1 MANEATFSVSG
12 YVATQPKGGWTRD
25 GTRTVFMR
33 LGWTPRR
40 IDKATG
46 EWTDQPSS
54 FVSVICY
61 RKVAENAA
69 LCLRRGDPV
78 VVRGSLR
85 VREYGEEN
93 GSKRTTVEVIA
104 DTIGHDL
111 SRGITVF
118 KKSTGQLE
126 KTAAEQEQETAA
138 AARQALPADLRATEP
153 AGSRADGAYPASGD
167 PDLAAGAEFDEEEAR
182 QLLADAGEAPEAMGA
197 EAIGVEPIGVEPLSD
212 GPIAG
217 GAIDADL
224 VGADLVVA
232 EPAGAAT

>member
-1 MANEATFSVSG
+1 MVNEATFSVSG

-40 IDKATG
+40 IDKTTG

-78 VVRGSLR
+78 VVKGSLR

-93 GSKRTTVEVIA
+93 GPKRTTVEVIA

-111 SRGITVF
+111 SRGITIF
-118 KKSTGQLE
+118 KRSTEQLE
-126 KTAAEQEQETAA
+126 KTAAERDQEMAA
-138 AARQALPADLRATEP
+138 AARQAWPGERGPMEP
-153 AGSRADGAYPASGD
+153 AGSRSDGGYPASGG
-167 PDLAAGAEFDEEEAR
+167 PDLADGAEFDEEEAR
-182 QLLADAGEAPEAMGA
+182 QMLADAVEAPDAIGA
-197 EAIGVEPIGVEPLSD
+197 EAIGVEPISVEPMD
-212 GPIAG
+212 AEPIAG
-217 GAIDADL
+217 EAIDADL
-224 VGADLVVA
+224 VAV

>member
-40 IDKATG
+40 IDKTTG

-78 VVRGSLR
+78 VVKGSLR

-93 GSKRTTVEVIA
+93 GPKRTTVEVIA

-138 AARQALPADLRATEP
+138 AARQALPGDLSTTEL
-153 AGSRADGAYPASGD
+153 AGSRPDGGYPASVD
-167 PDLAAGAEFDEEEAR
+167 TDLADGAEFDEEEAR
-182 QLLADAGEAPEAMGA
+182 QMLADAGEATGA
-197 EAIGVEPIGVEPLSD
+197 EAIGVEPIGVEPLGD
-212 GPIAG
+212 EPITG
-217 GAIDADL
+217 EAIDADL
-224 VGADLVVA
+224 VGA
-232 EPAGAAT
+232 EPFGAAT

>member
-40 IDKATG
+40 IDKTTG

-61 RKVAENAA
+61 RRVAENAA

-78 VVRGSLR
+78 VVKGTLR

-93 GSKRTTVEVIA
+93 GPKRTAVEVIA

-111 SRGITVF
+111 SRGITIF
-118 KKSTGQLE
+118 KKSTEQLE
-126 KTAAEQEQETAA
+126 KTAAEREQEVAA
-138 AARQALPADLRATEP
+138 AARQAWPGDRGAIESEDRQP
-153 AGSRADGAYPASGD
+153 DGGYPVSGD
-167 PDLAAGAEFDEEEAR
+167 LDMADGAEFDEEEAR
-182 QLLADAGEAPEAMGA
+182 QMLADAAEAPEVIDAEPMAVDPIAAGEIAAGEIGAGEIGA
-197 EAIGVEPIGVEPLSD
+197 EPV
-212 GPIAG
+212 
-217 GAIDADL
+217 
-224 VGADLVVA
+224 
-232 EPAGAAT
+232 GAAT